1 MVGAGGVM
9 TASFSDEHYTELEH
23 SAYEAAVIPELWPK
37 VFRRLGE
44 LTDTVG
50 GSFCSITERGV
61 NIVNTPEMDNVARR
75 IISEGYM
82 EKSGRAA
89 GVIKKGLVGV
99 PRFLNEF
106 DYYESIE
113 DAESDPIVTEVFRQD
128 GMGWAAG
135 FLLAVPHG
143 DTLIMN
149 VEQWHEKGPIV
160 GDTLE
165 RLDSVYSI
173 FARAAVLAARSGFSR
188 VQTAV
193 ETLTGLGLP
202 AAAVTPTGK
211 VVLANAGFDAAT
223 HLWTTRSGE
232 RLALNDVMADQ
243 MLTTALEG
251 LKLVRSPR
259 SIPIRSTMGGV
270 LVAVLQ
276 LVPIRRQAHDVFG
289 SADAILVLSEPKT
302 AALDPTLVQSL
313 FDLTPAELS
322 VAQAIAAGQSVNEIA
337 RAARR
342 SPATIRNQL
351 SSVMTKTGTS
361 RQVELAI
368 LIRQLNGML
377 PMAGGDGT

>member
-1 MVGAGGVM
+1 MA
-9 TASFSDEHYTELEH
+9 ASFTDEQYTELENA
-23 SAYEAAVIPELWPK
+23 AYEAAVIPELWPK
-37 VFRRLGE
+37 VFSRLGE

-50 GSFCSITERGV
+50 GSFCTITERGV
-61 NIVNTPEMDNVARR
+61 HIVNAPEMDNIARR
-75 IISEGYM
+75 IIAEGYM

-106 DYYESIE
+106 DYYDTLE
-113 DAESDPIVTEVFRQD
+113 DAERDAIVTEVFRQD

-135 FLLAVPHG
+135 WLLTVPHG

-149 VEQWHEKGPIV
+149 VEQWYEKGPIA
-160 GDTLE
+160 GEALE

-173 FARAAVLAARSGFSR
+173 FARAAVLSARSGFSR
-188 VQTAV
+188 VQTAI

-202 AAAVTPTGK
+202 AAAVTPAGK
-211 VVLANAGFDAAT
+211 VVLANGAFDAAT
-223 HLWTTRSGE
+223 HLWGTRGGD
-232 RLALNDVMADQ
+232 RLALNDVTADQ
-243 MLTTALEG
+243 MLTTALEA
-251 LKLVRSPR
+251 LREVRSPR
-259 SIPIRSTMGGV
+259 SIPIRSTLGGV

-322 VAQAIAAGQSVNEIA
+322 VAQAIAAGQSVTEIA

-377 PMAGGDGT
+377 PMGSGGGGD